1 MSLFQI
7 FDEPRSGSSAER
19 DFAMNS
25 SYQAAEARE
34 RFRRS
39 VTRAQMADLLGLITG
54 AEKDLVSFDEVAGR
68 LRARQQIEKGTQM
81 VPLMHIV
88 GSVGRY
94 RDFTRTYLPRAGVNL
109 ERWARLDAALHSMEG
124 FPPVDLFKIGEVYFV
139 RDGNHRVSVARANGS
154 THIEA
159 YVTEIET
166 DIPLTLD
173 DFERDRWLLK
183 IERKEFLEATGI
195 DRIRPDHGIEITE
208 PGRYPMM
215 LDHIT
220 VHHYLRNKDLA
231 RAGATQELSW
241 EEAVASWYDTVY
253 TPVVQAIRDYG
264 VLESFPNRTE
274 ADLYLWVALHRERL
288 AAAYELAPLKPE
300 TAVATFARQH
310 GDNLLQRT
318 FNGLWQGLHRVL
330 GDDKPLG
337 MSEEEFRE
345 ARERYEAGER
355 TLAEVELEKLAVQE
369 AAVPAE
375 DADSGSPTDSAPAS
389 RRVMSAMSSS
399 EQPSVRVTP
408 RENGRSRMA
417 RRRSSRMRAGLRR
430 VVEL

>member
-7 FDEPRSGSSAER
+7 FDGAESERSAER
-19 DFAMNS
+19 DFGMNS

-39 VTRAQMADLLGLITG
+39 VTRAQMADLIGLATG
-54 AEKDLVSFDEVAGR
+54 AHKDLVSFDEVAGR
-68 LRARQQIEKGTQM
+68 LRARQQIEKGTEM
-81 VPLMHIV
+81 VPLMQII

-109 ERWARLDAALHSMEG
+109 ERWTRLDAALNSMEG

-159 YVTEIET
+159 YVTEIQT

-173 DFERDRWLLK
+173 DFERDRWLIK
-183 IERKEFLEATGI
+183 IEHKEFLEET
-195 DRIRPDHGIEITE
+195 RFNEIRPEHGIAITE
-208 PGRYPMM
+208 PGRYAMM

-220 VHHYLRNKDLA
+220 VHQYLRNQDLA
-231 RAGATQELSW
+231 REGIDHQLSW

-253 TPVVQAIRDYG
+253 MPVVDAIRDYG
-264 VLESFPNRTE
+264 LLEDFPTRTE

-288 AAAYELAPLKPE
+288 ALAHDLAPLDPA
-300 TAVATFARQH
+300 TAVATFAQQH
-310 GDNLLQRT
+310 GDTLLQRT
-318 FNGLWQGLHRVL
+318 FKGLMQGLHRVM

-337 MSEEEFRE
+337 MSEEEYRE
-345 ARERYEAGER
+345 ARQRHHAGER
-355 TLAEVELEKLAVQE
+355 TLAESEIEQQDAAEEATRIEQE
-369 AAVPAE
+369 GEARDVAEMLQEERAHVALPAHRE
-375 DADSGSPTDSAPAS
+375 AWRTVSKRPTSL
-389 RRVMSAMSSS
+389 
-399 EQPSVRVTP
+399 
-408 RENGRSRMA
+408 
-417 RRRSSRMRAGLRR
+417 RSSTVGSAVRHRSGI
-430 VVEL
+430 